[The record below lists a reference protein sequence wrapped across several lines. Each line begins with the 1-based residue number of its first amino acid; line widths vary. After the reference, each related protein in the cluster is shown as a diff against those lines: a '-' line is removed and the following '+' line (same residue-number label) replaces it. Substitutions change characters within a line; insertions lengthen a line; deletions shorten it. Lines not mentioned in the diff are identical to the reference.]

1 MRFWVSCLLLVLLA
15 ACGGGDDTSDTWTR
29 CIDSNEGEAGAAA
42 VPGLEVEL
50 GTVDPVIPV
59 AAQDQTL
66 LIYELSILNSSDAQV
81 ELIRVGATSG
91 ETLVASYEGG
101 TLRSRVSS
109 GSTQIDAGCEVLVF
123 MWLLVPHDVATQ
135 GVTNVVTMHTGG
147 GNGQEVERRLQIP
160 IMDQAPLV
168 LGPPLRGDNWG
179 ALNTTD
185 SSPHSRN
192 IEQFDGVVR
201 IPLRFAIDW
210 FRLGPNGLEYSGDF
224 ANNADHHA
232 YGADLLAVADGT
244 IEAVTDGVPEN
255 VPGQTPAIPITLDT
269 RGGNLVILDIGDGR
283 YVTYAHL
290 IPGSLTV
297 RVGDRV
303 KRGDVLGKLGNSG
316 NSSAPHLHFHV
327 SEIFDTQNASGLNGN
342 GLPFVF
348 ESFEILDEGSHAGIR
363 MLEIPIEDATIGFPD
378 PR

>member
-1 MRFWVSCLLLVLLA
+1 MRFWVAWLVLVLLA
-15 ACGGGDDTSDTWTR
+15 ACGGGDGSWTR
-29 CIDSNEGEAGAAA
+29 CIDSNEDEAWAAT

-66 LIYELSILNSSDAQV
+66 LVYELSILNSSDEQV
-81 ELIRVGATSG
+81 ELVRVGATSG
-91 ETLVASYEGG
+91 ETIVASYAEEA
-101 TLRSRVSS
+101 LRSRVSS

-135 GVTNVVTMHTGG
+135 GVTNVVTMRSGG
-147 GNGQEVERRLQIP
+147 GDGQEVERQLQIP
-160 IMDQAPLV
+160 IVEELPVV
-168 LGPPLRGDNWG
+168 LGPPLRGNDW
-179 ALNTTD
+179 AAWNTTD
-185 SSPHSRN
+185 SSAHSRT
-192 IEQFDGVVR
+192 IEEFDGVVR

-210 FRLGPNGLEYSGDF
+210 LRLGPDGLEYSGDF
-224 ANNADHHA
+224 DDNADHHA
-232 YGADLLAVADGT
+232 YGADLLAVADGR

-255 VPGQTPAIPITLDT
+255 VPGKRPTSITLDT

-303 KRGDVLGKLGNSG
+303 ERGDVLGKLGNSG
-316 NSSAPHLHFHV
+316 NSDGPHLHFHV
-327 SEIFDTQNASGLNGN
+327 SEIVDPQNASGLNGN

-348 ESFEILDEGSHAGIR
+348 ESFEILGEGPYAGAR
-363 MLEIPIEDATIGFPD
+363 TLEMPIEDAVITLP
-378 PR
+378 

>member
-1 MRFWVSCLLLVLLA
+1 MRFWVSWLLLVLLA
-15 ACGGGDDTSDTWTR
+15 ACGGGADTWTR
-29 CIDSNEGEAGAAA
+29 CIDSNEAEAGVAA

-50 GTVDPVIPV
+50 GTVDSVIPV

-81 ELIRVGATSG
+81 ELVRVVATSG
-91 ETLVASYEGG
+91 ETLVASYEGR

-123 MWLLVPHDVATQ
+123 MWLRVPHDLVTQ
-135 GVTNVVTMHTGG
+135 GVTNVVTMRTGG
-147 GNGQEVERRLQIP
+147 GDGQEVERRLQIP
-160 IMDQAPLV
+160 TVDEMPVV
-168 LGPPLRGDNWG
+168 LGPPLRGDGWLAANI
-179 ALNTTD
+179 TD
-185 SSPHSRN
+185 SSPHSRTV
-192 IEQFDGVVR
+192 EEFDGVVR
-201 IPLRFAIDW
+201 MPVRFAIDW
-210 FRLGPNGLEYSGDF
+210 FLLGPDGLEYSGDF

-232 YGADLLAVADGT
+232 YGADLLAVSDGT

-255 VPGQTPAIPITLDT
+255 VPGSTTAVPITLDT
-269 RGGNLVILDIGDGR
+269 RGGNLIILDIGDGR
-283 YVTYAHL
+283 DVTYAHL

-297 RVGDRV
+297 SVGDHV

-316 NSSAPHLHFHV
+316 NSTAPHLHFHV

>member
-1 MRFWVSCLLLVLLA
+1 
-15 ACGGGDDTSDTWTR
+15 
-29 CIDSNEGEAGAAA
+29 
-42 VPGLEVEL
+42 
-50 GTVDPVIPV
+50 V
-59 AAQDQTL
+59 AAQGQTL
-66 LIYELSILNSSDAQV
+66 LVYELSIRNSTDAQV
-81 ELIRVGATSG
+81 ELVRVGATSG

-109 GSTQIDAGCEVLVF
+109 GSNRIDAGCEVLVF
-123 MWLLVPHDVATQ
+123 MWLLVPRDVTTH
-135 GVTNVVTMHTGG
+135 GVTNVVTMRIGG
-147 GNGQEVERRLQIP
+147 GDSQEVERRLEIP
-160 IMDQAPLV
+160 IMDEAPLV
-168 LGPPLRGDNWG
+168 LGPPLSGGNWG
-179 ALNTTD
+179 AFNTTD

-192 IEQFDGVVR
+192 IEQFDGDPR

-210 FRLGPNGLEYSGDF
+210 VLLGPDGGEYSGDSD
-224 ANNADHHA
+224 NNADHHG

-255 VPGQTPAIPITLDT
+255 VPGETRAVPITLDT

-316 NSSAPHLHFHV
+316 NSSGPHLHFHV
-327 SEIFDTQNASGLNGN
+327 SEIVDPQNASGLNGN

-348 ESFEILDEGSHAGIR
+348 ESFEILDEGPHAGTR
-363 MLEIPIEDATIGFPD
+363 MLEIPIEDATIGFPN